1 MAWSLLQGAH
11 SDLDVASALFR
22 DHQDDEGYVRITA
35 YHLQQSTEKALKYL
49 CECRGVRYPKTH
61 QLMLLLS
68 LLSEEDQGKLSI
80 LLPYASVLTE
90 WEATTRYGGESFA
103 AYKLVATCIPIVR
116 QVLQTVDDLT
126 KGAREPDVHNE
137 LNPMTL
143 E

>member
-1 MAWSLLQGAH
+1 MARSLLQQAC
-11 SDLDVASALFR
+11 SYLAIASFR
-22 DHQDDEGYVRITA
+22 FKDYKDDEDHVRIAA
-35 YHLQQSTEKALKYL
+35 YRLQRATEKALKYL
-49 CECRGVRYPKTH
+49 CECRGIRYPKTH

-68 LLSEEDQGKLSI
+68 LLSEEDQGKLNV
-80 LLPYASVLTE
+80 LLPYVSVLTE
-90 WEATTRYGGESFA
+90 WEATTRYGGESSV

-126 KGAREPDVHNE
+126 KGVHEPDVHNV

>member
-22 DHQDDEGYVRITA
+22 GYQNDEGYVRIAA
-35 YHLQQSTEKALKYL
+35 YHLQQATEKALKYL
-49 CECRGVRYPKTH
+49 CECKGIRYPKTH

-68 LLSEEDQGKLSI
+68 LLSEEDQGKLSA

-90 WEATTRYGGESFA
+90 WEAATRYGGESFA
-103 AYKLVATCIPIVR
+103 AFKLVAKCIPIVE
-116 QVLQTVDDLT
+116 QVLQSVDILT
-126 KGAREPDVHNE
+126 KNAREVEAHGALDS
-137 LNPMTL
+137 MKL

>member
-1 MAWSLLQGAH
+1 MARSLLQQAC
-11 SDLDVASALFR
+11 SNLAVASFR
-22 DHQDDEGYVRITA
+22 FKDYKDDEDHVRITA
-35 YHLQQSTEKALKYL
+35 YRLQRATEKALKYL
-49 CECRGVRYPKTH
+49 CECRGVRYPNTH

-116 QVLQTVDDLT
+116 QVLQIVDDLT
-126 KGAREPDVHNE
+126 KGARDSESRNA